1 MGFLKAVFGGDK
13 SSPSSRSID
22 SPKAL
27 VAGDIMKMEY
37 SDQSIIS
44 GQTLKVTEQV
54 FYDISAVEN
63 CKTVSVMEGVDRR
76 IYISYSSVNPDCPLE
91 VAIAVLP
98 ETVFE
103 VFSEGEFTAIFDEPD
118 DTDHQLN
125 RVEGALSSAT
135 QDLLQGFLGDSYYQE
150 RTNEAYRSTKDC
162 RKSALE
168 ASDWSGF
175 DYKLM
180 VTDDRQYAVRIE
192 VYDGGRTDVYL
203 IAYLPLNKVE
213 EYWPA
218 TGNS

>member
-1 MGFLKAVFGGDK
+1 MGFFKAVFGGDK
-13 SSPSSRSID
+13 SSSSPRSID

-27 VAGDIMKMEY
+27 AVGDIMKMEF

-44 GQTLKVTEQV
+44 AQTLKVTEQV

-63 CKTVSVMEGVDRR
+63 CKTVSVMEGVGRR
-76 IYISYSSVNPDCPLE
+76 IYISWSSVNPDRPLE
-91 VAIAVLP
+91 VAISVLP

-103 VFSEGEFTAIFDEPD
+103 VFNEGEFTAIFDEPD
-118 DTDHQLN
+118 DTDHQLS
-125 RVEGALSSAT
+125 RVEGELSGST
-135 QDLLQGFLGDSYYQE
+135 QDLIQGFVGDSYYQE

-162 RKSALE
+162 RKSDLKE
-168 ASDWSGF
+168 SDWSGF

-203 IAYLPLNKVE
+203 IVYLPLNKVE

-218 TGNS
+218 SDS